1 VTRIGHKLEKSERI
15 TFSASQAGR
24 RKFIE
29 ELKRRSEQAGGARIV
44 VAYEASGNGFILSDE
59 LKKAGVECH
68 VMAPSKIERSS
79 KQKRNKND
87 DRNAERLLEI
97 LRGHYLGGNK
107 LPSVWVPDL
116 ETRDDRESVAG
127 RQDLSEK
134 QSKIKTQVKTLLKR
148 HGLEKPEGMGSGW
161 DQTISSL
168 VGRID
173 RG

>member
-1 VTRIGHKLEKSERI
+1 MPCDGAEQDR
-15 TFSASQAGR
+15 A
-24 RKFIE
+24 IE
-29 ELKRRSEQAGGARIV
+29 QTKKEQERRSRCGAIAGDVER
-44 VAYEASGNGFILSDE
+44 AS
-59 LKKAGVECH
+59 
-68 VMAPSKIERSS
+68 
-79 KQKRNKND
+79 
-87 DRNAERLLEI
+87 
-97 LRGHYLGGNK
+97 LGGNK
-107 LPSVWVPDL
+107 PSSMWVPDL